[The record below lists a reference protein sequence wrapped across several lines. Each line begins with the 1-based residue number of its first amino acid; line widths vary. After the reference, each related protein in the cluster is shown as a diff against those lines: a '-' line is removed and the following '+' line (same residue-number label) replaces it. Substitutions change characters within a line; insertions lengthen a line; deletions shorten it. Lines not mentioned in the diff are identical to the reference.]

1 MAHLKHAMAPKMLFN
16 VALCVSLVAAES
28 RSAQDLGMNFGI
40 AAGGPQRGSEPS
52 EVMLLFSI
60 GFMMAIFYMAPR
72 LLERESIESI

>member
-28 RSAQDLGMNFGI
+28 TMNFGI

-52 EVMLLFSI
+52 EVMLLFSV